1 MTRIFIAILLITFPL
16 IQNVALAYSRAD
28 CDNLDRDQGM
38 CEENPFCFFQGLNCN
53 VCSDN
58 SVRDPNSNSSPK
70 DTPCITCGD
79 LLDDT
84 NTPYSNFD
92 DTEIEGASNT
102 TFEKEKLQGYCYKE
116 CPTMPSCILPSIVP
130 SNAPFDLKEGK
141 AYYGNECDY
150 GDFNCNG
157 NYHANTTTGCC
168 DADIITNVTLTAIQH
183 CTNKK
188 GVKIWQGNDY
198 LTFCTECATGYHL
211 ENTKTATTTNG
222 TNITYGICVTN
233 TPLCSTV
240 IKVPCETNG
249 TITGNAQWNTDNGKY
264 DYSACTCDTLTQ
276 DELGKCGPV
285 YNTWDGTQW
294 TGSEYKCTECNA
306 GACWWNE
313 DPNKKC
319 APAQQGY
326 YSPAPDA
333 KCHKCPAGSTTP
345 SNQVGAQSL
354 DECALTP
361 GTTKFCSNNDTNCFT
376 LPTDAKTFPAS
387 KTPSTQQ

>member
-16 IQNVALAYSRAD
+16 IQNVALAYSRAE
-28 CDNLDRDQGM
+28 CNSLGRDQGM
-38 CEENPFCFFQGLNCN
+38 CEENPFCFFQSLNCN

-92 DTEIEGASNT
+92 DTEIEGSSNT
-102 TFEKEKLQGYCYKE
+102 TFDKEKLQGYCYKE
-116 CPTMPSCILPSIVP
+116 CPTKLSCSLPSIAP
-130 SNAPFDLKEGK
+130 SNASPKATK

-150 GDFNCNG
+150 GDFNCDN
-157 NYHANTTTGCC
+157 NYHANKTTGCC
-168 DADIITNVTLTAIQH
+168 DTNIITNVTLTAEQH

-198 LTFCTECATGYHL
+198 LTFCTECATDYHL
-211 ENTKTATTTNG
+211 ENTKTATTTDG
-222 TNITYGICVTN
+222 TNITYGTCVTN
-233 TPLCSTV
+233 TPLCSAV
-240 IKVPCETNG
+240 IETNDTITC

-264 DYSACTCDTLTQ
+264 NYSACTCVALTQ
-276 DELGKCGPV
+276 DELGKCGTV

-294 TGSEYKCTECNA
+294 TGSEYKCTECIA

-319 APAQQGY
+319 AKAQQGY
-326 YSPAPDA
+326 YSPANDA
-333 KCHKCPAGSTTP
+333 KCHECPAGSTTKD
-345 SNQVGAQSL
+345 QGADSL
-354 DECALTP
+354 TDCILTP
-361 GTTKFCSNNDTNCFT
+361 GTTKFCSNNGNCFT
-376 LPTDAKTFPAS
+376 LPDGAKTSPAS
-387 KTPSTQQ
+387 KTP